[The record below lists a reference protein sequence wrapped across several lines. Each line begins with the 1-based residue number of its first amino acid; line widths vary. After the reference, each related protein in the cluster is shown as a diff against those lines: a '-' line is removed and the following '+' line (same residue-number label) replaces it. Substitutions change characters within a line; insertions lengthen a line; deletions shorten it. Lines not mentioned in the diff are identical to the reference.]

1 MLDLA
6 WAVRNT
12 RESCARG
19 WKGSQQER
27 ADRSRLVVGPDQR
40 CTARDQAA
48 RMTVEQDS
56 GATVAIGAT
65 AAIVAVE
72 GGLKGKRF
80 GLGGRPITLG
90 RGDENDVV
98 LTSVKASRVHAE
110 VRPEADGYVL
120 HDRGSRNGT
129 LVNGN
134 SVTAHQLRSGD
145 QIAIGEETF
154 RFEPADAN
162 ATVVAG
168 IPRRVAQ
175 SPSGPVLRVTVTG
188 GGPVGLSFA
197 LLLADLMGPRVSIT
211 AYDGR
216 WTRFGGEVVWK
227 TPEQG
232 NVRRQQVVTVQSR
245 QYLRLPTEVQERL
258 FTPDAYCEMWPTGPD
273 SIEGFGPRNIRVS
286 YIEDQLLA
294 IANDKPDQIQL
305 IPELFDPAAAKGE
318 IAAGHVLA
326 ICEGSRSRTREHFA
340 AKFGTG
346 DPSLYALDGTHVQ
359 DMVLGLRVKSE
370 LPDPMSVLLTVAQNR
385 FLLNSLRGEGFLNM
399 RLTDQETKEAV
410 GIDPVRQV
418 FTPCI
423 QSEPCLLE
431 LRGSGEFF
439 CGVHHALFLPALLR
453 GSAFWERVSEGLQLF
468 GVPPENLTA
477 VTGFRLDMVQR
488 PRFTTQLHPT
498 TATAPGTF
506 AFLLGDAA
514 NAIHF
519 WPGRGLNSGL
529 ASAISLAR
537 CLATTWHGTAP
548 RDADFIRHEAVM
560 AMLQYRHKSRAWR
573 QMVTTD
579 ASGDVRAIK
588 DVIAQGMAEA
598 DQGAFDQKAD
608 VNAFMERLVG
618 IRRRLEARIDGLPDD
633 ATLRDHLERLSGQL
647 VHTLLVSDAWDTRN
661 VGGEE
666 VDVEWLLKP
675 AAAAEE
681 T

>member
-1 MLDLA
+1 
-6 WAVRNT
+6 
-12 RESCARG
+12 
-19 WKGSQQER
+19 
-27 ADRSRLVVGPDQR
+27 
-40 CTARDQAA
+40 
-48 RMTVEQDS
+48 MTVEQDP
-56 GATVAIGAT
+56 GATVSIGTT

-90 RGDENDVV
+90 RGDVNDVV
-98 LTSVKASRVHAE
+98 LTSAEASRFHAE

-120 HDRGSRNGT
+120 HDRGSINGT
-129 LVNGN
+129 LVNGKP
-134 SVTAHQLRSGD
+134 VTAHQLRSGD
-145 QIAIGEETF
+145 EIAIGDETF
-154 RFEPADAN
+154 RFESLDPS
-162 ATVVAG
+162 ATVVATP
-168 IPRRVAQ
+168 IARRASQ
-175 SPSGPVLRVTVTG
+175 SPPASVLRVTVTG

-197 LLLADLMGPRVSIT
+197 LLLEDLMGPRVSIT

-216 WTRFGGEVVWK
+216 WTRSGGEIVWR

-232 NVRRQQVVTVQSR
+232 NMRRQQVVTVQSR

-258 FTPDAYCEMWPTGPD
+258 FTPESYCEMWPAGPD
-273 SIEGFGPRNIRVS
+273 SIEGFGPRNIRIS

-294 IANDKPDQIQL
+294 IANEKPDQIQL
-305 IPELFDPAAAKGE
+305 VPEVFDPAAAKDE

-326 ICEGSRSRTREHFA
+326 ICEGSRSRTLEHFA
-340 AKFGTG
+340 VKFGVG
-346 DPSLYALDGTHVQ
+346 DASLYALDGTHVQ

-385 FLLNSLRGEGFLNM
+385 FLLNSLRGDGFLNM
-399 RLTDQETKEAV
+399 RLTDQEATEAV
-410 GIDPVRQV
+410 GIDPVKQV

-431 LRGSGEFF
+431 RRGSGEFF
-439 CGVHHALFLPALLR
+439 CGAHHALFLPALLR
-453 GSAFWERVSEGLQLF
+453 GSAFWERVQEGLQLF

-488 PRFTTQLHPT
+488 SRFTAHLYPT
-498 TATAPGTF
+498 TGKTPGTF

-537 CLATTWHGTAP
+537 CLAANWRGTAL
-548 RDADFIRHEAVM
+548 RDSDFIRHEAVM
-560 AMLQYRHKSRAWR
+560 AMLQYRHKTRAWR
-573 QMVTTD
+573 QMVATD
-579 ASGDVRAIK
+579 AAGDVRTIK

-598 DQGAFDQKAD
+598 DQEAFDKKVD
-608 VNAFMERLVG
+608 INAFMERLVG
-618 IRRRLEARIDGLPDD
+618 IRGRLEARIDGLPDD
-633 ATLRDHLERLSGQL
+633 ATLRDHLERLPGQL
-647 VHTLLVSDAWDTRN
+647 VHTLLVSDPWDTRN

-675 AAAAEE
+675 AAAAEL

>member
-1 MLDLA
+1 
-6 WAVRNT
+6 
-12 RESCARG
+12 
-19 WKGSQQER
+19 
-27 ADRSRLVVGPDQR
+27 
-40 CTARDQAA
+40 
-48 RMTVEQDS
+48 MTVEQDS
-56 GATVAIGAT
+56 RATAAIGAT

-98 LTSVKASRVHAE
+98 LTSVLASRVHAE
-110 VRPEADGYVL
+110 LRPDADGYAL
-120 HDRGSRNGT
+120 HDRGSINGT
-129 LVNGN
+129 LVNGK
-134 SVTAHQLRSGD
+134 SVTVHQLRSGD
-145 QIAIGEETF
+145 QIAIGDETF
-154 RFEPADAN
+154 RFESSDPK
-162 ATVVAG
+162 ATVLAG
-168 IPRRVAQ
+168 RIPRRVAQ

-216 WTRFGGEVVWK
+216 WTRSGGEVVWK

-258 FTPDAYCEMWPTGPD
+258 FAPDAYCEMWPTGPD
-273 SIEGFGPRNIRVS
+273 SIEGLCPRNIRIA

-305 IPELFDPAAAKGE
+305 IPEPFDPAAAQDE
-318 IAAGHVLA
+318 IAEGHVLA
-326 ICEGSRSRTREHFA
+326 ICEGSSSRTLEHFA
-340 AKFGTG
+340 DKFGIG

-410 GIDPVRQV
+410 GIDRVRQV

-423 QSEPCLLE
+423 QSAPCLLE
-431 LRGSGEFF
+431 RRQSGEFF
-439 CGVHHALFLPALLR
+439 CSEHHALFLPALLR
-453 GSAFWERVSEGLQLF
+453 GSAFWERVHEGLQLF

-488 PRFTTQLHPT
+488 PRFTTQLNPT

-506 AFLLGDAA
+506 GFLLGDTA

-529 ASAISLAR
+529 ASVTSLAR
-537 CLATTWHGTAP
+537 CLAATWRGTAL
-548 RDADFIRHEAVM
+548 RDADFVRHEAVM

-573 QMVTTD
+573 QMVMTD

-608 VNAFMERLVG
+608 INALMERLVG

-633 ATLRDHLERLSGQL
+633 ATLRDHLERLPGQL

-675 AAAAEE
+675 AATTELK
-681 T
+681 